1 VISDGVASAVRL
13 WSRSELRRRWPA
25 LVLLGVL
32 AGVAGGLAMA
42 AIDGAGRTQTAYQ
55 RMRADYAAAD
65 AVFFPSQVRA
75 DVDSTRLGQIP
86 EVEAWAGFASTIS
99 VLDEVPGGGPLVPV
113 GSGWFTTIERAK
125 VLEGRLPD
133 PDRDDEAVINAAA
146 RDEGK
151 QLGLGLGSVLTWR
164 NLSPADMEALGADGP
179 PADYDW
185 SKASGP
191 VTKLHVVGVV
201 RLPMESVMSFA
212 STPLLLP
219 GPGWAKA
226 HLMSGAAASSAT
238 GAQVNFF
245 NAFVRLRHG
254 AADVPAFQAGVARIY
269 GRADIPVKDLSDD
282 IKRVQRSL
290 DVERTALL
298 LFATAVLAAA
308 AVLVGQA
315 FVRSVRAGA
324 DAAPVLRAMGLSRP
338 GLIAGLIAPHV
349 VTALVAGITAAVT
362 AVLLSPRFPI
372 GLGRQLD
379 PDLGLHVSW
388 RVLAVGVAGT
398 VVVALLACALVAWI
412 TVRRLTGRPRTRRGQ
427 LVGAATRAGAPVP
440 AAVGASLA
448 LETGPSRS
456 GGTARPALIAAVVG
470 VLGVV
475 GAVTLVGG
483 IDDAL
488 HHPERVGRTWDLE
501 GAPTDSRM
509 DLATATGILTAN
521 PDIAASGM
529 MSRFAAVVDGK
540 DVPLYS
546 LKSLKGSM
554 QFVILSGRSPD
565 GDNELALGP
574 RSAARLGARIGDS
587 ITVGPSSRTMTVV
600 GIALLAQTPH
610 TSFDEG
616 AWLTPS
622 GLDTTTGTVCCT
634 GVRDDVM
641 YIRVRSGVPVD
652 AVQRDLAV
660 QSIDA
665 EPPIVPP
672 DVTNLSN
679 VRSLPLLLA
688 AFLVLLAIGAVAH
701 ALLTGARS
709 RFHDLAVL
717 RALGL
722 TPRQAAACVTWQAA
736 IIGVVAL
743 AIGIPLGVVV
753 GRQVWHLLAD
763 SLSFVYVGPL
773 AGLVLL
779 LTVPVALAVLG
790 LMAVWPARGAA
801 RLRTAEVLRTE

>member
-1 VISDGVASAVRL
+1 VNSDGAAAAVRL
-13 WSRSELRRRWPA
+13 WSRSELGRRWPA

-32 AGVAGGLAMA
+32 AGVAAGLAMA
-42 AIDGAGRTQTAYQ
+42 AIDGAGRAETAYE
-55 RMRADYAAAD
+55 RMRADYDGAD
-65 AVFFPSQVRA
+65 AVFFPSQIRSN
-75 DVDSTRLGQIP
+75 VDSARLGEIP
-86 EVEAWAGFASTIS
+86 EVAAWAGFASTVSTI
-99 VLDEVPGGGPLVPV
+99 DGVPGGAPLIPV

-125 VLEGRLPD
+125 LLEGRLPD
-133 PDRDDEAVINAAA
+133 PNRDDEAVINAAA
-146 RDEGK
+146 RDQGE
-151 QLGLGLGSVLTWR
+151 QLGLGVGSVLTWR
-164 NLSPADMEALGADGP
+164 NLSPSDVEALGGDDP

-185 SKASGP
+185 SKATGP

-226 HLMSGAAASSAT
+226 HLMSGEAASSAT

-254 AADVPAFQAGVARIY
+254 AADVPAFQAAVARVY

-298 LFATAVLAAA
+298 LFAAAVLAAA

-315 FVRSVRAGA
+315 LVRSVRAGA
-324 DAAPVLRAMGLSRP
+324 DAAPVLSAMGLSRP
-338 GLIAGLIAPHV
+338 GLIAGLVAPHA
-349 VTALVAGITAAVT
+349 VTALVAAIGAGVT
-362 AVLLSPRFPI
+362 AVVLSPRFPI

-379 PDLGLHVSW
+379 PDLGVHVNW
-388 RVLAVGVAGT
+388 RVLAIGVAAT
-398 VVVALLACALVAWI
+398 LAVALLACALVAWI
-412 TVRRLTGRPRTRRGQ
+412 TVRGITGRPRARRAQ

-448 LETGPSRS
+448 LETAPSRS
-456 GGTARPALIAAVVG
+456 GGTARPALIAAVIG

-488 HHPERVGRTWDLE
+488 QHPERVGRTWDLE
-501 GAPTDSRM
+501 AYPNDSGL
-509 DLATATGILTAN
+509 DVDTATGIVAAN
-521 PDIAASGM
+521 PDIVASGM
-529 MSRFAAVVDGK
+529 TSRFAAVVDGT

-546 LKSLKGSM
+546 LRSLTGSM
-554 QFVILSGRSPD
+554 QFAVLSGRGPD

-574 RSAARLGARIGDS
+574 RSAARLGAGIGDI
-587 ITVGPSSRTMTVV
+587 ITVGASRRAMTVV

-616 AWLTPS
+616 AWLTPG

-641 YIRVRSGVPVD
+641 YLRVRSGVPVET
-652 AVQRDLAV
+652 VQAELA
-660 QSIDA
+660 DHGMYA
-665 EPPIVPP
+665 EVPIVPP

-679 VRSLPLLLA
+679 VRGLPLLLA

-736 IIGVVAL
+736 IIGGMAL
-743 AIGIPLGVVV
+743 AIGIPLGIVV

-763 SLSFVYVGPL
+763 SLSFVYVGPVVGV
-773 AGLVLL
+773 ALL
-779 LTVPVALAVLG
+779 LIVPVALAVLG
-790 LMAVWPARGAA
+790 VMALWPARGAA
-801 RLRTAEVLRTE
+801 RLHTAEVLRTE